1 MKKVAALDD
10 KQQLS
15 CEPVCEDC
23 TLDAPINYEEA
34 YNALKVEYERLEQGL
49 DHADRL
55 LKQKDNLIEYLDN
68 ELNHNSRSANIV
80 LKTIKTIKSIIEVL
94 DDTLRYTTDLESE
107 LNREKRK
114 NEKESYEGD
123 YYE

>member
-1 MKKVAALDD
+1 MKKVEENP
-10 KQQLS
+10 QMT

-23 TLDAPINYEEA
+23 TLDAPTNYEEA
-34 YNALKVEYERLEQGL
+34 YKALKVEYERLEQGL

-68 ELNHNSRSANIV
+68 ELNHNSKSANIV